1 MPGERDMCL
10 YPTPPKALQ
19 AQQWSVWLQQDCLAL
34 RTIFCMFLIMLK
46 SQGTKKSYTSTDVI
60 FVKVSDSEIW
70 RQF

>member
-1 MPGERDMCL
+1 
-10 YPTPPKALQ
+10 
-19 AQQWSVWLQQDCLAL
+19 
-34 RTIFCMFLIMLK
+34 MFLIMLK